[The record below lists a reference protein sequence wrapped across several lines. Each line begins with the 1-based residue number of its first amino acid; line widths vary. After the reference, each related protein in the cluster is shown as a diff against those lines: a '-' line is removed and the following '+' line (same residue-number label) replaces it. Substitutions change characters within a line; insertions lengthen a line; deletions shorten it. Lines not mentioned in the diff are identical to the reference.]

1 MVVKIFCLFVYWTNK
16 ALALKGLTHLG
27 SCPVYQVHNVSVQH
41 NHLPRSKLQVNSA
54 KNGNLCFRRLITK
67 LKLHFFLNE
76 IILEMFWKHFIWKL
90 YLHWQGS
97 KIDFCICFEW
107 NSHHYLRYPAL
118 YWKLMAM
125 IWIQNAGMGA
135 IALHSDTPTSIQNYF
150 KAQKC
155 VLIVLWWKLMRN
167 YYKITTWNNEHQKE
181 TWFAYAYF

>member
-1 MVVKIFCLFVYWTNK
+1 MYWTNV
-16 ALALKGLTHLG
+16 ALALKGLTHSW
-27 SCPVYQVHNVSVQH
+27 SCPVYQVLDVSVQH
-41 NHLPRSKLQVNSA
+41 NHLPRCKLQVNLA
-54 KNGNLCFRRLITK
+54 KNCNHYFRHLITK
-67 LKLHFFLNE
+67 LKLHFLNE

-125 IWIQNAGMGA
+125 IWIQNAGIGA

-155 VLIVLWWKLMRN
+155 RTMSTVIKINVKLLQN
-167 YYKITTWNNEHQKE
+167 YNME
-181 TWFAYAYF
+181 